1 MDIKDE
7 KTSLKFGRS
16 LADKSLLFDQLGD
29 EWRNELPQLK
39 MVAVSDAI
47 GELVTLDSEVPY
59 DYVDEYIDSVD

>member
-47 GELVTLDSEVPY
+47 GELVTLDSEVLY
-59 DYVDEYIDSVD
+59 DYADEYFDSVD